1 MLWLGR
7 TPANQIWHACASEV
21 IHESLEKML
30 LKVFGFRNS
39 EGGKECFI
47 DSDVL
52 KTRRIQGRHCDF
64 VLSHESLGD
73 LGDRVEWLAP
83 KPPDV
88 MFRNADSR
96 DTAGFIKLQVQTKS
110 KKTVAGIL
118 ILVNA
123 IYTLDA
129 IQRVLEASFETN
141 EKRPGVFHAM
151 ASPCQ
156 PIPTLRL
163 QRPGDFVRSVVF
175 RCDNPSCRSR
185 GVEVLVP
192 TRNHV
197 QYILKPEE
205 IAIACPT
212 CPGAWTE
219 HWALSFVGK
228 PVLGAS
234 SSQMVVESQSR
245 GMPRR
250 TSMHAGP
257 MRTVMKIP
265 EATPWVGWS
274 GTTIPVLSHPLKQF
288 MESKSLVDLRRAIL
302 RDPITTGGLIA
313 GMLDAENLKVL
324 IDSIRRMPLQKKS
337 DELSEAIAL
346 AFCPRRTGNYRT
358 EPDAYQE
365 SHFHYIAFSPI
376 NFIQRLK
383 SFGCFH
389 KSGKFLDIG
398 CGVGEKVFLAHVF
411 GQFSSCEG
419 LEYDAKT
426 LAVAEFLLDRIQPR
440 DHYPIKLMQGDALA
454 FDDYGDY
461 DVVYMYRPMR
471 DHCLMRKLIRRVA
484 AQIKPGAIMLDVL
497 RDRCVFKKV
506 ARNEFLTIGEVP
518 LEGEATWD
526 TPADFDLIF
535 ERMGIAD

>member
-7 TPANQIWHACASEV
+7 TPANQIWHACPSEL
-21 IHESLEKML
+21 IQESLEKML
-30 LKVFGFRNS
+30 LKAFPFPNR
-39 EGGKECFI
+39 EGVKECFL
-47 DSDVL
+47 DSEHA
-52 KTRRIQGRHCDF
+52 KIKRIQGRHCDF
-64 VLSHESLGD
+64 VFSRESLDD
-73 LGDRVEWLAP
+73 LGEQVEWLAP

-88 MFRNADSR
+88 MFRSADSR
-96 DTAGFIKLQVQTKS
+96 DTSSFIKLLVQTKS
-110 KKTVAGIL
+110 KKIVAGIL
-118 ILVNA
+118 VLIDAV
-123 IYTLDA
+123 YTLEE

-141 EKRPGVFHAM
+141 EKRSGIFIVM
-151 ASPCQ
+151 ASARQ
-156 PIPTLRL
+156 PTPALRP
-163 QRPGDFVRSVVF
+163 QRPGDAVRSAVF

-197 QYILKPEE
+197 QYISKPEE

-212 CPGAWTE
+212 CPGLWTE

-228 PVLGAS
+228 PGLGS
-234 SSQMVVESQSR
+234 YSFPVVEGQSHKI
-245 GMPRR
+245 PRR
-250 TSMHAGP
+250 ISMHAGP
-257 MRTVMKIP
+257 MRSVMKIP
-265 EATPWVGWS
+265 ESTPWVGWS
-274 GTTIPVLSHPLKQF
+274 SKTIPDLSDALMKF
-288 MESKSLVDLRRAIL
+288 MSSKSLVDLRKAIL
-302 RDPITTGGLIA
+302 RDPMTTGGLIA
-313 GMLDAENLKVL
+313 GMLDSENLKVL
-324 IDSIRRMPLQKKS
+324 IDSIRRMPLEKKV
-337 DELSEAIAL
+337 DELAEAITL
-346 AFCPRRTGNYRT
+346 AFCPRRTGNYKT

-365 SHFHYIAFSPI
+365 SHFHYIAFSPV
-376 NFIQRLK
+376 NFVQRLK
-383 SFGCFH
+383 KFGCFR
-389 KSGKFLDIG
+389 KSGRFLDVG

-411 GQFSSCEG
+411 GQFSRCDG

-426 LAVAEFLLDRIQPR
+426 FSVAEFLLDRIQPR
-440 DHYPIKLMQGDALA
+440 DHYPIKLMQGDALT

-471 DHCLMRKLIRRVA
+471 DHSLMRKLIRRVA